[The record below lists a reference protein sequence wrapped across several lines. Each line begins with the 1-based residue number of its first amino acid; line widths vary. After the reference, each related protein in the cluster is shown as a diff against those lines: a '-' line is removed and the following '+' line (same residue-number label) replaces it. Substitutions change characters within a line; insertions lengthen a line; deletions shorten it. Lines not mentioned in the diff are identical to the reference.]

1 MTAWVATLASIFPFR
16 VSVSSAAL
24 FPSLRILIPGI
35 AVLGF
40 PDKIKVLSVASS
52 LYPTHRNVPAPLP
65 EVPFVDTIKPFV
77 PIELLEPAIPI
88 DVTYSFPELP
98 NLKPPPKEL
107 SVELRV
113 SPLSAYA

>member
-1 MTAWVATLASIFPFR
+1 MFPFKVR
-16 VSVSSAAL
+16 VNGTAL
-24 FPSLRILIPGI
+24 LPSLRILIPGD
-35 AVLGF
+35 APVGL
-40 PDKIKVLSVASS
+40 PVKIKVLSVVSS
-52 LYPTHRNVPAPLP
+52 PYPFHRNVPAPLV
-65 EVPFVDTIKPFV
+65 ELPFVDTIKPFV
-77 PIELLEPAIPI
+77 PIGLLEPAIPI